1 MLRLQSK
8 LSTIDEIDR
17 RTEELQQTFTQIRA
31 MPEQRIKALSARGDE
46 LGARTA
52 ASDAAELKA
61 ARDEY
66 DTIAWLFAQTSSI
79 LVPLTK
85 AGVLLEQYRNNLDSW
100 RDATRTQYRSALKT
114 LAARLGLL
122 LLLLAAVFGA
132 GELWKRAVFNYV
144 QETRRRHQLL
154 LVRRIVGL
162 GGRAR
167 DHRHRVRHGSELF
180 RDVRRPAD
188 RRRRRRNAE
197 RARVDRR
204 LLLPDR
210 QIRLARRRSRSDR
223 RT

>member
-1 MLRLQSK
+1 MRS
-8 LSTIDEIDR
+8 EHGR
-17 RTEELQQTFTQIRA
+17 
-31 MPEQRIKALSARGDE
+31 P
-46 LGARTA
+46 
-52 ASDAAELKA
+52 ASDAAELKT

-114 LAARLGLL
+114 LAARVGLL
-122 LLLLAAVFGA
+122 LLLLAAVFVA

-154 LVRRIVGL
+154 LVRRIVMWAVALAIVG
-162 GGRAR
+162 
-167 DHRHRVRHGSELF
+167 DRVRHGSELV
-180 RDVRRPAD
+180 RNVRRPAD
-188 RRRRRRNAE
+188 GRRRRRDAE

-210 QIRLARRRSRSDR
+210 QIRPARRRSRSDR
-223 RT
+223 RTSPAK